1 MLQLTQKR
9 KKTLGALIIAGLYV
23 WVMGTAYSADQN
35 IKEGFIRPSVSGNTV
50 ITQENNIFH
59 DPVRSA
65 NPFSISAAHKEKK
78 NIPSKTALPSIPAMT
93 YPRPNIPIIAARPVQ
108 LPQEAL
114 QQSSGSPSAGHE
126 QSHEQRYSDPIAFIQ
141 TGNETSSPSD
151 GITYY
156 GGEGSHFSPEHKS
169 AKEER

>member
-1 MLQLTQKR
+1 MLLTRKR
-9 KKTLGALIIAGLYV
+9 KKALGVLLAAALYA
-23 WVMGTAYSADQN
+23 WVMGTAYSTDQR
-35 IKEGFIRPSVSGNTV
+35 IKEGFIRSSVPKNTV
-50 ITQENNIFH
+50 ITQDNDAFH

-65 NPFSISAAHKEKK
+65 NPFFISAAHKNEK
-78 NIPSKTALPSIPAMT
+78 NVPSEKALPSIPVMT
-93 YPRPNIPIIAARPVQ
+93 YPRPNIPVITARPVQ

-114 QQSSGSPSAGHE
+114 QQSPGSQSASHE

-156 GGEGSHFSPEHKS
+156 GGEGSHFSPEHKNV
-169 AKEER
+169 KEER

>member
-9 KKTLGALIIAGLYV
+9 KKTLGALIVAGLYV

-50 ITQENNIFH
+50 ITQENDTFH
-59 DPVRSA
+59 DPVRST
-65 NPFSISAAHKEKK
+65 NPFSISAVHKNEK
-78 NIPSKTALPSIPAMT
+78 NVPSEKALPSIPAMT
-93 YPRPNIPIIAARPVQ
+93 YPRPNIPVITARPVQ

-114 QQSSGSPSAGHE
+114 QQSPGGPSVG
-126 QSHEQRYSDPIAFIQ
+126 HEQRYSDPIAFIQ
-141 TGNETSSPSD
+141 TGNEMSPPSD

-156 GGEGSHFSPEHKS
+156 GGEGSHFSPEHKNV
-169 AKEER
+169 KEER